1 MLDMKWIRNYPDEV
15 QLAAQQKG
23 IPFEVKELLT
33 CDQVRRNLLQET
45 EALRQE
51 RNTITSRIAAAM
63 RDGERQS
70 EAEAWKEQ
78 VRQCNDKL
86 AQYEAK
92 LAETEQEYSRLQLLV
107 PNITSPDTPIGT
119 SDEDN
124 VEVRQIGEL
133 PNFDYPL
140 LDHVELGERL
150 GIMDIRRGVK
160 VAGSR
165 GYYLKNAG
173 LLLHRAVQ
181 QLALDLL
188 MDHGF
193 TIMDVPLMV
202 RQDALIGTGFFPLGE
217 DQCYAMPED
226 GLWLVGTSEV
236 SLVSYCSNEIV
247 DVTEPI
253 RMAGVSACFRRE
265 VGSAGRD
272 VRGLY
277 RVHQFAKVEQVIIA
291 PNDAVLSNQL
301 LEEMVGYSEAI
312 LQALELPYRVMAVCT
327 GDMSQKTYKQ
337 YDIETWMPSRHQF
350 GETHS
355 ASNLLD
361 FQARRCNI
369 RYRDEAGQLQYCHTL
384 NNTAVAS
391 PRILIPLLE
400 NHQQPDGTVRIP
412 RALQPY
418 MRGMEVI
425 KPQ

>member
-1 MLDMKWIRNYPDEV
+1 MLDMKWVRNHPDEV
-15 QLAAQQKG
+15 QLAARQKG
-23 IPFEVKELLT
+23 IDFNVQELLT
-33 CDQVRRNLLQET
+33 CDQLRRELLQNT
-45 EALRQE
+45 DALRQE
-51 RNTITSRIAAAM
+51 RNTLTSRIAAAM
-63 RDGERQS
+63 RLGEQQN
-70 EAEAWKEQ
+70 EVDTWKAQ

-86 AQYEAK
+86 AQFEAK
-92 LAETEQEYSRLQLLV
+92 LTETEQQFNRLQLLV
-107 PNITSPDTPIGT
+107 PNITSEDTPVGA

-124 VEVRQIGEL
+124 IEVRQVGEI
-133 PNFDYPL
+133 PSFEYPL
-140 LDHVELGERL
+140 RDHVELGEQL
-150 GIMDIRRGVK
+150 GLIDLRRGVK

-165 GYYLKNAG
+165 GYYLINAG

-193 TIMDVPLMV
+193 MVMDVPLMV
-202 RQDALIGTGFFPLGE
+202 RQDALVGTGFFPLGQ
-217 DQCYAMPED
+217 DQCYALPED

-291 PNDAVLSNQL
+291 PNDAEMSNQL

-327 GDMSQKTYKQ
+327 GDMSQKTHKQ
-337 YDIETWMPSRHQF
+337 YDIETWMPSRLQF

-369 RYRDEAGQLQYCHTL
+369 RYRDEAGELQYCHTL

-400 NHQQPDGTVRIP
+400 NHQQADGTIRIP
-412 RALQPY
+412 KALQPY

>member
-1 MLDMKWIRNYPDEV
+1 MLDMKWVRNHPEEV
-15 QLAAQQKG
+15 QLAARQKG
-23 IPFEVKELLT
+23 IDFNVQELLA
-33 CDQVRRNLLQET
+33 CDQLRRELLQNT
-45 EALRQE
+45 DALRQD
-51 RNTITSRIAAAM
+51 RNTLTSRIAAAM
-63 RDGERQS
+63 RLGEQQN
-70 EAEAWKEQ
+70 EVDTWKAQ
-78 VRQCNDKL
+78 VSQCNDKL
-86 AQYEAK
+86 AQFEAK
-92 LAETEQEYSRLQLLV
+92 LTEAEQQFSRLQLLV
-107 PNITSPDTPIGT
+107 PNITSADTPVGA

-124 VEVRQIGEL
+124 IEVRKVGEI
-133 PNFDYPL
+133 PSFEYPL
-140 LDHVELGERL
+140 LDHVELGEQL
-150 GIMDIRRGVK
+150 GLIDLRRGVK

-193 TIMDVPLMV
+193 TVMDVPLMV
-202 RQDALIGTGFFPLGE
+202 RQDALVGTGFFPLGE
-217 DQCYAMPED
+217 DQCYALPED

-291 PNDAVLSNQL
+291 PNDAELSNQL

-327 GDMSQKTYKQ
+327 GDMSQKTHKQ

-369 RYRDEAGQLQYCHTL
+369 RYRDEAGDLQYCHTL

-400 NHQQPDGTVRIP
+400 NHQQADGSIRIP
-412 RALQPY
+412 KALQPY
-418 MRGMEVI
+418 IRGMEVI

>member
-1 MLDMKWIRNYPDEV
+1 MLDMKWVRNHPEEV
-15 QLAAQQKG
+15 QLAARQKG
-23 IPFEVKELLT
+23 IDFNVQELLA
-33 CDQVRRNLLQET
+33 CDQLRRELLQNT
-45 EALRQE
+45 DALRQD
-51 RNTITSRIAAAM
+51 RNTLTSRIAAAM
-63 RDGERQS
+63 RLGEQQN
-70 EAEAWKEQ
+70 EVDTWKAQ
-78 VRQCNDKL
+78 VSQCNDKL
-86 AQYEAK
+86 AQFEAK
-92 LAETEQEYSRLQLLV
+92 LTEAEQQFSRLQLLV
-107 PNITSPDTPIGT
+107 PNITSADTPVGA

-124 VEVRQIGEL
+124 IEVRQVGEI
-133 PNFDYPL
+133 PSFEYPL
-140 LDHVELGERL
+140 LDHVELGEQL
-150 GIMDIRRGVK
+150 GLIDLRRGVK

-193 TIMDVPLMV
+193 TVMDVPLMV
-202 RQDALIGTGFFPLGE
+202 RQDALVGTGFFPLGE
-217 DQCYAMPED
+217 DQCYALPED

-291 PNDAVLSNQL
+291 PNDAELSNQL

-327 GDMSQKTYKQ
+327 GDMSQKTHKQ

-369 RYRDEAGQLQYCHTL
+369 RYRDEAGDLQYCHTL

-400 NHQQPDGTVRIP
+400 NHQQADGSIRIP
-412 RALQPY
+412 KALQPY
-418 MRGMEVI
+418 IRGMEVI

>member
-1 MLDMKWIRNYPDEV
+1 MLDMKWVRNHPEEV
-15 QLAAQQKG
+15 QLAARQKG
-23 IPFEVKELLT
+23 IDFNVQELLA
-33 CDQVRRNLLQET
+33 CDQLRRELLQNT
-45 EALRQE
+45 DALRQE
-51 RNTITSRIAAAM
+51 RNTLTSRIAAAM
-63 RDGERQS
+63 RLGEQQN
-70 EAEAWKEQ
+70 EVDTWKAQ

-86 AQYEAK
+86 AQFEAR
-92 LAETEQEYSRLQLLV
+92 LTEAEQQFSRLQLLV
-107 PNITSPDTPIGT
+107 PNITSADTPVGA

-124 VEVRQIGEL
+124 IEVRQVGEI
-133 PNFDYPL
+133 PSFEYPL
-140 LDHVELGERL
+140 LDHVELGEQL
-150 GIMDIRRGVK
+150 GLIDLRRGVK

-193 TIMDVPLMV
+193 TVMDVPLMV
-202 RQDALIGTGFFPLGE
+202 RQDALVGTGFFPLGE
-217 DQCYAMPED
+217 DQCYALPED

-291 PNDAVLSNQL
+291 PNDAEMSNQL

-327 GDMSQKTYKQ
+327 GDMSQKTHKQ

-369 RYRDEAGQLQYCHTL
+369 RYRDEAGELQYCHTL

-400 NHQQPDGTVRIP
+400 NHQQEDGTIRIP

-418 MRGMEVI
+418 MRGMDVI